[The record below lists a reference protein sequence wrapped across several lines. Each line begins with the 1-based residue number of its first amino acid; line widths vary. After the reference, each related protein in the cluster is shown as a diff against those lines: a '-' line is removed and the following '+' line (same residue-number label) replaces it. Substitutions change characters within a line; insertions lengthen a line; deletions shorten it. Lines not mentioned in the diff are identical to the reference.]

1 MLDSTREAIPPAL
14 IAEGSG
20 HPARDACN
28 ERYRNGYPAR
38 PIASTKN
45 IGIAE
50 DTRGTIDQSA
60 SIALHSVA
68 LRHNAPLVHRT
79 RPHAPSSGQTGIL
92 TRAHQSRWFIRHA
105 QSSPFRPD
113 AAFPG
118 RRFRSVNSTHK
129 TPIKISRKIL
139 IFLDL

>member
-1 MLDSTREAIPPAL
+1 MAVLDSTREAIPPAL

-28 ERYRNGYPAR
+28 ERYRNGCPAR

-60 SIALHSVA
+60 SIAPHSVA
-68 LRHNAPLVHRT
+68 LRHNAPLMHRHPARRASSLART
-79 RPHAPSSGQTGIL
+79 SLGGSSGMLDRHRSGP
-92 TRAHQSRWFIRHA
+92 TRHFLADDFGQSI
-105 QSSPFRPD
+105 QL
-113 AAFPG
+113 
-118 RRFRSVNSTHK
+118 
-129 TPIKISRKIL
+129 IKL
-139 IFLDL
+139 Q